1 MSFVNR
7 LFSYVFD
14 ELMVNALANSRTFQR
29 FAVRSDAFVK
39 DAAKGETM
47 EAAKRAAEEASRRAE
62 AAARTVF
69 EQGRSGGSS
78 GGGKGSRD
86 AGAGARDGRAGAR
99 AGRPRRRAR
108 EREED
113 EARSGDL
120 LDRFI
125 HDL

>member
-69 EQGRSGGSS
+69 EQGRSGGSCLLYTS
-78 GGGKGSRD
+78 PSPRDRQKSRMPSS
-86 AGAGARDGRAGAR
+86 A
-99 AGRPRRRAR
+99 
-108 EREED
+108 
-113 EARSGDL
+113 
-120 LDRFI
+120 
-125 HDL
+125 

>member
-62 AAARTVF
+62 AAAKRAAEEASRRAEAAARTVF

-78 GGGKGSRD
+78 GGGKGV
-86 AGAGARDGRAGAR
+86 A
-99 AGRPRRRAR
+99 
-108 EREED
+108 
-113 EARSGDL
+113 
-120 LDRFI
+120 
-125 HDL
+125 

>member
-69 EQGRSGGSS
+69 EPGRSGGSS
-78 GGGKGSRD
+78 GGGKGV
-86 AGAGARDGRAGAR
+86 A
-99 AGRPRRRAR
+99 
-108 EREED
+108 
-113 EARSGDL
+113 
-120 LDRFI
+120 
-125 HDL
+125 

>member
-1 MSFVNR
+1 MTRASHVGAMSFVNR

-78 GGGKGSRD
+78 GGGKGV
-86 AGAGARDGRAGAR
+86 A
-99 AGRPRRRAR
+99 
-108 EREED
+108 
-113 EARSGDL
+113 
-120 LDRFI
+120 
-125 HDL
+125 